1 MTPTPE
7 DQKAQ
12 SKYTK
17 ENLYDLDSDDDELD
31 FLKIAHG
38 VNIEKRNEM
47 RTEKKA
53 KIKKDLFQ
61 NYDRKYPV
69 VKFEEDANTNALDR
83 GISNATYGLPPEST
97 FDERKPYIPNQYK
110 LDKKKLKEIN

>member
-31 FLKIAHG
+31 FLKTAHG
-38 VNIEKRNEM
+38 VDIEKRNEL

-53 KIKKDLFQ
+53 KIKRDLFQ

-69 VKFEEDANTNALDR
+69 VKFEEDSNTNALDR
-83 GISNATYGLPPEST
+83 GISNATHGLPPEST